1 MFQNLPSTT
10 AEAVCLI
17 RAYEHAKPAAARV
30 VDDPYARWFL
40 GPVLR
45 TALSYEG
52 VIPNLGT
59 YADWA
64 TDGLMRFVAARHR
77 YIDDALCRAARRIGQ
92 VVLLGAGYDMRAYR
106 FARELRRCTIF
117 EVDHPATAQR
127 KARIVVRRQK
137 ELPDSTVIRVPVDFE
152 KQSFR
157 RELEKA
163 GFKPKRPTFF
173 VWEGVSMY
181 LSRTGVKATLEA
193 IRGLS
198 GAGSELVMDFWYLP
212 DEPDLVSSA
221 RRWSSSLLS
230 LLGEPVTFSLHP
242 EDAPPFLQRLGFR
255 LRALADASVLR
266 RRYFNSRTHLYPT
279 NYLVHA
285 AVDGDLMAPR
295 RRLKSPRDGLSAPR
309 PGGRQ
314 SALATA
320 RQSVAQPTDRSR

>member
-30 VDDPYARWFL
+30 IDDPYAHWFL

-52 VIPNLGT
+52 VMPHLGT

-64 TDGLMRFVAARHR
+64 TDGIIGFVAARHR
-77 YIDDALCRAARRIGQ
+77 YIDDTLRRASRRVGQ

-106 FARELRRCTIF
+106 FARELRRCTVF
-117 EVDHPATAQR
+117 EVDHPATGGR
-127 KARIVVRRQK
+127 KARILARRQK
-137 ELPDSTVIRVPVDFE
+137 ELPDTTVVRVQLDFE

-157 RELEKA
+157 RELQRA
-163 GFKPKRPTFF
+163 GFDPGLRTFF

-181 LSRTGVKATLEA
+181 LSRAGVKATLQT
-193 IRGLS
+193 IRAMS
-198 GAGSELVMDFWYLP
+198 PVGSELVMDLWYLP
-212 DEPDLVSSA
+212 DEPNLVSSA
-221 RRWSSSLLS
+221 RRWSTNLLS

-242 EDAPPFLQRLGFR
+242 DDAEPFLHRLGFR
-255 LRALADASVLR
+255 LRELADAETLR
-266 RRYFNSRTHLYPT
+266 RRYFKGPTHLYPT

-285 AVDGDLMAPR
+285 VVNGDPTAQRRPLKGRRDGVSPPRGRAR
-295 RRLKSPRDGLSAPR
+295 RRSLS
-309 PGGRQ
+309 
-314 SALATA
+314 
-320 RQSVAQPTDRSR
+320 